1 MAKRVMNST
10 AEGVAARG
18 RPKLG
23 WKEGIKNSLQDRR
36 ISLEVGRVKALNRNE
51 WRRIVNKKK
60 Q

>member
-1 MAKRVMNST
+1 MKSE
-10 AEGVAARG
+10 AEGVTARG

-23 WKEGIKNSLQDRR
+23 WREGIKNSLQDRR

-51 WRRIVNKKK
+51 WRTIVNKK